1 MVEPENWTGTK
12 LLEKLRSDGRAE
24 IDGWAVN
31 LDGAEIWLTNP
42 YGLDC
47 AFYAASGEGCASILH
62 RIKSDTHEREWG
74 SL

>member
-1 MVEPENWTGTK
+1 MEQAENWTGTK
-12 LLEKLRSDGRAE
+12 LLEKLHSDGRAE

-31 LDGAEIWLTNP
+31 LEGTDIWLTNP

-47 AFYAASGEGCASILH
+47 AFYAASDEGCESILH

>member
-1 MVEPENWTGTK
+1 MAEVENWTNTK

-31 LDGAEIWLTNP
+31 LDGADIWLTNP

-47 AFYAASGEGCASILH
+47 AFYAASGEGC
-62 RIKSDTHEREWG
+62 
-74 SL
+74 